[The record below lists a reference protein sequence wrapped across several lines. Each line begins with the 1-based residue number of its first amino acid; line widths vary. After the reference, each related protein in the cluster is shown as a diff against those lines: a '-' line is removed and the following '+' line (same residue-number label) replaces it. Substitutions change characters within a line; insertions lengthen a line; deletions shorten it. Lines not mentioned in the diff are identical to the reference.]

1 MSHHEKP
8 KYRVAREAGFF
19 DGNQLVPAGVEI
31 EHEGEPGDHLEP
43 VNDAAHKRVKEAAGK
58 VQSAP
63 GAQLAA
69 GSPNG
74 GDGGAKGDSD
84 EVADLRRRLAQAE
97 GKLAHHEGKD
107 AVHQSAPHVEPVAAP
122 LAAPQDVGTSGQS
135 HTFAVDLASE
145 EDAQGFPVKDE
156 PEAKRGPGRPRKSS

>member
-1 MSHHEKP
+1 MSHTEKP
-8 KYRVAREAGFF
+8 KYVVTREAGFF
-19 DGNQLVPAGVEI
+19 DGHQLVPAGVEI

-43 VNDAAHKRVKEAAGK
+43 VNDAAKKRVKDAEGK

-63 GAQLAA
+63 GANLMA

-74 GDGGAKGDSD
+74 SEGSKGDSD
-84 EVADLRRRLAQAE
+84 EVKELKRQLAEAQ

-107 AVHQSAPHVEPVAAP
+107 AAHQSAPHVEPVAAP